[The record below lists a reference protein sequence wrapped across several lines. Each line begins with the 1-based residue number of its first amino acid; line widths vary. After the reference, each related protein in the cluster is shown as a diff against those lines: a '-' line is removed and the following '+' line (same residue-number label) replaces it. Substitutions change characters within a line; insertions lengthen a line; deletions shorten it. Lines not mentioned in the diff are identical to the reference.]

1 MMETIT
7 NMIYHAQMGLCN
19 TTMLLR
25 WFRWFHLYNYSF
37 LKAIFV
43 VFFGKSNAAL
53 DITYVQKFTKSTSIN
68 PNDSYWNHS
77 IILCVQFNYLFKKI
91 KLMFGPS

>member
-1 MMETIT
+1 MNKPQCRARQSGRQKNRERVVAMMETIT

-68 PNDSYWNHS
+68 PNDSY
-77 IILCVQFNYLFKKI
+77 
-91 KLMFGPS
+91 